1 MADATNIIRLKSVIK
16 QTGLSRSTIYRLA
29 KDPNS
34 DFPAAV
40 KLTQLSVGWKDSEI
54 NAWIDSRKVSE

>member
-1 MADATNIIRLKSVIK
+1 MNEKTNIIRLKAVIK
-16 QTGLSRSTIYRLA
+16 KTGLSKSSIYRRA

-40 KLTQLSVGWKDSEI
+40 KLTETTVGWHESLID
-54 NAWIDSRKVSE
+54 AWIDSRKPSV

>member
-1 MADATNIIRLKSVIK
+1 
-16 QTGLSRSTIYRLA
+16 LA